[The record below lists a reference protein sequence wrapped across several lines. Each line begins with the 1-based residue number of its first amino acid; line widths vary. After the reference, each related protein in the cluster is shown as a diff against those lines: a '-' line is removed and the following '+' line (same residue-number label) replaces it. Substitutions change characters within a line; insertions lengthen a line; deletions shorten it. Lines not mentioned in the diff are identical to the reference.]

1 MYCGYFLFSRSF
13 FTRSVPT
20 ILLIPC
26 ILIKYTL
33 YTLTMNKSD
42 MMELEKEIG
51 NQVQLFIWR
60 IPKKNHDEMVKLQK
74 QFNDLLIK
82 YGVLRMEIFQLTNT
96 ETYDGCTNI
105 ATTMS
110 ANQDEEIWI
119 ELQSHKSLKQMNEVV
134 TEAMKDEEM
143 SAEGPLLKQ
152 FMNLVTPRSGMITGK
167 FTRLRV

>member
-1 MYCGYFLFSRSF
+1 
-13 FTRSVPT
+13 
-20 ILLIPC
+20 
-26 ILIKYTL
+26 
-33 YTLTMNKSD
+33 MNKSD

-82 YGVLRMEIFQLTNT
+82 YGVLRMEIFQLTNS

-105 ATTMS
+105 ATTIS
-110 ANQDEEIWI
+110 ANEDEEIWI
-119 ELQSHKSLKQMNEVV
+119 ELQSHKDLRQMNEVI
-134 TEAMKDEEM
+134 TEAMKDEHM
-143 SAEGPLLKQ
+143 SVEGPLMKE
-152 FMNLVTPRSGMITGK
+152 FMNLVTPGSGMVMGK

>member
-1 MYCGYFLFSRSF
+1 
-13 FTRSVPT
+13 
-20 ILLIPC
+20 
-26 ILIKYTL
+26 
-33 YTLTMNKSD
+33 MNKSD
-42 MMELEKEIG
+42 MMEMEKEIG

-60 IPKKNHDEMVKLQK
+60 IPKKNHNEMVKLQK

-119 ELQSHKSLKQMNEVV
+119 ELQSHRDLKQMNEVI
-134 TEAMKDEEM
+134 TEAMKDKDM
-143 SAEGPLLKQ
+143 SVEGPLLKQ
-152 FMNLVTPRSGMITGK
+152 FMNLMTPGSGMIMGK